1 MSSTLPSFPPG
12 QMAKLDNMLSKI
24 TLKSHG
30 HVCLSAPACLTEP
43 HPTPPPP
50 PRAIFCW
57 GVVAGQKRG
66 SIVWNGGDGAAAGAS
81 LIAAD

>member
-1 MSSTLPSFPPG
+1 MSSALPSLPPG

-43 HPTPPPP
+43 LPPSLTPPGHL
-50 PRAIFCW
+50 CW
-57 GVVAGQKRG
+57 GVVAGHKRG
-66 SIVWNGGDGAAAGAS
+66 GIVWNGGDGAAAGAS